1 MALNDPSLNN
11 PYQVYKQSKCI
22 SLKTLAL
29 RQGHRCSITMDSYKQ
44 QIHKVHC
51 KALFPAS
58 TELIKNNIQLK

>member
-1 MALNDPSLNN
+1 MPLNDPSLNK

-29 RQGHRCSITMDSYKQ
+29 GQGHRRSTTVYSYKQ

-51 KALFPAS
+51 KGLFPSSAK
-58 TELIKNNIQLK
+58 LIKNNVQLK